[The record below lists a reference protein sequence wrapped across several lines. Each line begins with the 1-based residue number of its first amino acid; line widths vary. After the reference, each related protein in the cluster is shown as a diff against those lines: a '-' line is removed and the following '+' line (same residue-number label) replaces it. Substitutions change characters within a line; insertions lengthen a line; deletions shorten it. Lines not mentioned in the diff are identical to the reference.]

1 VKTAAQKNTPL
12 QRKHGGYTMGQ
23 PNLPSRHEL
32 TANVAKVFH
41 GTGYVVHDAWL
52 EVWTDARYLR
62 LSVGIEAGATEDIET
77 LAGCAWELRKR
88 VVKKT
93 GLPFVVV
100 VYGKPMSPKLCRQI
114 IARMA
119 KRFG

>member
-1 VKTAAQKNTPL
+1 
-12 QRKHGGYTMGQ
+12 
-23 PNLPSRHEL
+23 
-32 TANVAKVFH
+32 VAKVFH

-62 LSVGIEAGATEDIET
+62 LSVGIEAGATEDAHT
-77 LAGCAWELRKR
+77 LAVCAWALRKR
-88 VVKKT
+88 LVKKT
-93 GLPFVVV
+93 GTPFVVV
-100 VYGKPMSPKLCRQI
+100 VYGEPISPKRCRQI